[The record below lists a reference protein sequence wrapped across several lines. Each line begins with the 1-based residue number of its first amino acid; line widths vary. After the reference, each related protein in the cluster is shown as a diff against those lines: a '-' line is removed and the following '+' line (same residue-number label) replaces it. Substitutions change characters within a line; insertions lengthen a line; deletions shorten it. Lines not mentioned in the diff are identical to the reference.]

1 VIRAARRGRRLFGS
15 SGVSLLLVAALAS
28 AGRAQAAAGAPV
40 LFQSAPGR
48 FEVAAA
54 DVEAA
59 RAVVA
64 AAGEAWDALTPALG
78 LPEAFASPVYVR
90 VMPAGAWAGPVA
102 FHVWAE
108 PGGVVS
114 LRMRA
119 ASPPAEIR
127 RAIVEALL
135 TRLAIWH
142 HGAASARTVPR
153 WLVEGAVSR
162 WETQVD
168 PARLDLLQQET
179 ATMAPPPLEAV
190 LSWRDDD
197 ADSRRLRA
205 GAGWLVRFLAEEG
218 EGGEWTA
225 CRDHL
230 LAGMESSRALAMSY
244 PGRFAEAGERELW
257 WQVGWHAQQRA
268 RTLPLWDAADSRAA
282 IADAVRI
289 VMSREG
295 RDVVVAPPD
304 WPALARS
311 PAGRAEIARRTR
323 ALEKRAAIWHPF
335 YRNAALSLG
344 RLLQQAGAGEAGAFA
359 TALAAFDTDWRAG
372 AELEAASA
380 RALEAFEA
388 QRGPG
393 R

>member
-15 SGVSLLLVAALAS
+15 SGVSLLLVAAFAS

-59 RAVVA
+59 REVVA
-64 AAGEAWDALTPALG
+64 AAGEAWDALTPVLG
-78 LPEAFASPVYVR
+78 LPAAFASPVYVR
-90 VMPAGAWAGPVA
+90 VIPAGAWAGPVV
-102 FHVWAE
+102 FRVWVE

-135 TRLAIWH
+135 TKLALWH
-142 HGAASARTVPR
+142 HGAASAPTVPR
-153 WLVEGAVSR
+153 WLVDGAVSQ
-162 WETQVD
+162 WQTQVD

-197 ADSRRLRA
+197 ADVRRLRA
-205 GAGWLVRFLAEEG
+205 GAGWLMRFLAEEG
-218 EGGEWTA
+218 EAGEWAA
-225 CRDHL
+225 CRDRL
-230 LAGMESSRALAMSY
+230 LAGVESSRALAASY

-257 WQVGWHAQQRA
+257 WQVGWHAQRRA
-268 RTLPLWDAADSRAA
+268 LTLPMLDAADSRAA

-344 RLLQQAGAGEAGAFA
+344 RLLKQAGAGDAGAFA

-380 RALEAFEA
+380 RALDAFEA
-388 QRGPG
+388 QRGAG